1 MNVPYKTKTGLEI
14 GKYYQRDNRPEI
26 SSDMEIIQSILL
38 GKYESIRRKTVIIYA
53 YFLGITLTIFCLFV
67 FAK

>member
-38 GKYESIRRKTVIIYA
+38 GKYESIRRKTVIIYV
-53 YFLGITLTIFCLFV
+53 YFLCITLTIFCLFV